1 MITRITLLSA
11 LTLIVASC
19 SSTSDTS
26 VPKTSV
32 PAEPTLHSLKVETLE
47 GKPADLATYRGK
59 VLLVVNVA
67 SKCGFTP
74 QYAGLESLYKEL
86 NPRGFVILG
95 FPSNDF
101 GGQEPG
107 TPAEI
112 EAFCTEHYGVTFPLF
127 AKVQTKPGPEQ
138 SPVYAYLSDKTGKLP
153 AWNFAKYLVG
163 KDGKPIAFYPSAVK
177 PNDAE
182 LRTAIDGALLAP

>member
-1 MITRITLLSA
+1 MIMHLSLLTA
-11 LTLIVASC
+11 LSLVVASC
-19 SSTSDTS
+19 SSTSDTGAQ
-26 VPKTSV
+26 KTSA

-47 GKPADLATYRGK
+47 GKPADLANYRGK

-67 SKCGFTP
+67 SKCGNTP

-86 NPRGFVILG
+86 APRGLVILG

-112 EAFCTEHYGVTFPLF
+112 EAFCTEKYGVTFPMF
-127 AKVQTKPGPEQ
+127 AKVQTKLGPEQ
-138 SPVYAYLSDKTGKLP
+138 SPVYAYLGEKTGKLP
-153 AWNFAKYLVG
+153 EWNFAKYLVG
-163 KDGKPIAFYPSAVK
+163 KDGKPIKFYASKTK
-177 PNDAE
+177 PNDPD
-182 LRTAIDGALLAP
+182 LRAAIDGALLAP